1 MSAFPGDTVNPL
13 DLTGFVFS
21 RADLMQEVFAKYA
34 SVVDLLVL
42 GWWAGDGDA
51 DWSSRMLEPLALA
64 AADVDT
70 PVVVSPVEATSIGA
84 WVTSWRDRGVLFGR
98 GIESVFHAADALDRF
113 VAGPLAALAS
123 AGDDEGDEPAPGAA
137 PELIA
142 SAAGPMVPF
151 AEAMALLASAGIPV
165 APWEAVA
172 PDAPG
177 RRGGAGGVARRLPTR
192 RQAGERP
199 ASHRA
204 RRRPGRR
211 RRRGRRARNR
221 RAARH
226 RRRSRGRCHRRDPGD
241 GQRPRRGVRRRALR
255 DRAGRRAPVRP
266 RWCARRADRRRRRS
280 LPAGR
285 RANAPPSWHAKLPDP
300 R

>member
-21 RADLMQEVFAKYA
+21 RADLMQEVFVKYA

-113 VAGPLAALAS
+113 VAGPLATLALGRRRRGRRARARRG
-123 AGDDEGDEPAPGAA
+123 AGADRQLPPARWCPSPKRWRCSRA
-137 PELIA
+137 PVFP
-142 SAAGPMVPF
+142 SR
-151 AEAMALLASAGIPV
+151 
-165 APWEAVA
+165 
-172 PDAPG
+172 PG
-177 RRGGAGGVARRLPTR
+177 RRSPRTLRPPTWRGWRRASVPTR

-211 RRRGRRARNR
+211 RRRGRSSTQSPSCAPSPVLTRSMPPSRSR
-221 RAARH
+221 RWSAATP
-226 RRRSRGRCHRRDPGD
+226 RRSPACTAGPGWATCSCSAA
-241 GQRPRRGVRRRALR
+241 V
-255 DRAGRRAPVRP
+255 V
-266 RWCARRADRRRRRS
+266 CS
-280 LPAGR
+280 
-285 RANAPPSWHAKLPDP
+285 SS
-300 R
+300 